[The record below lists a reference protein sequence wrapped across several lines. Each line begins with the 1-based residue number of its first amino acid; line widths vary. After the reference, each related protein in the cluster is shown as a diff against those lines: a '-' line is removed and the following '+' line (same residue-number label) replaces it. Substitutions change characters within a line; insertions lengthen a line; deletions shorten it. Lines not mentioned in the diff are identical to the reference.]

1 MKALIWIIA
10 LVLAIPTFGISL
22 AVAVVITIYLN
33 KQDQIAAAHIV
44 VAAVSTLKND
54 IVNKY
59 YRLRM
64 REELPPS
71 SKSDSEIF
79 DSVMKCCT
87 IIEGVLKEG
96 GRFHDDKDDVIQLAV
111 RLTSYS
117 DDLNSDDFIETLK
130 GELVHVAAVG
140 VLATLRKP
148 YRKQNDL
155 LVFDDDIPF

>member
-1 MKALIWIIA
+1 MKALVWIIA

-22 AVAVVITIYLN
+22 AVAVVITMYLN

-44 VAAVSTLKND
+44 VAVASTLKND

-64 REELPPS
+64 REGLPSS
-71 SKSDSEIF
+71 SKSDSEVF

-87 IIEGVLKEG
+87 IIEGVLKEN

-117 DDLNSDDFIETLK
+117 EDLDSDEFIETLK
-130 GELVHVAAVG
+130 EELAHVAAVG

-148 YRKQNDL
+148 YKKESNL
-155 LVFDDDIPF
+155 LEFDDDIPF

>member
-1 MKALIWIIA
+1 M
-10 LVLAIPTFGISL
+10 
-22 AVAVVITIYLN
+22 YLN

-44 VAAVSTLKND
+44 VAVASTLKND

-64 REELPPS
+64 REGLPSS
-71 SKSDSEIF
+71 SKSDSEVF

-87 IIEGVLKEG
+87 IIEGVLKEN

-117 DDLNSDDFIETLK
+117 EDLDSDEFIETLK
-130 GELVHVAAVG
+130 EELAHVAAVG

-148 YRKQNDL
+148 YKKESNL
-155 LVFDDDIPF
+155 LEFDDDIPF

>member
-10 LVLAIPTFGISL
+10 LVLAVPTVGISL
-22 AVAVVITIYLN
+22 AVALIITMYLN
-33 KQDQIAAAHIV
+33 KQDRIAAAHIIV
-44 VAAVSTLKND
+44 SAASTLKND

-64 REELPPS
+64 RESLPS
-71 SKSDSEIF
+71 SDKTDSDIF

-87 IIEGVLKEG
+87 IIEGVLKEN

-117 DDLNSDDFIETLK
+117 EDLDSDDFIEKLK
-130 GELVHVAAVG
+130 EELAYVAGAG
-140 VLATLRKP
+140 VTAALRGP
-148 YRKQNDL
+148 YKEQKAFL
-155 LVFDDDIPF
+155 GFDDDIPF

>member
-10 LVLAIPTFGISL
+10 LVFAIPTFGISL
-22 AVAVVITIYLN
+22 AVAVVITMHLN

-44 VAAVSTLKND
+44 VSAASTLKND

-64 REELPPS
+64 CEGLPS
-71 SKSDSEIF
+71 SSNSDFEIF
-79 DSVMKCCT
+79 DSVMRCCT
-87 IIEGVLKEG
+87 IIEGILKES

-117 DDLNSDDFIETLK
+117 EDLDSDEFIEILK
-130 GELVHVAAVG
+130 EELAQVAAVG

-148 YRKQNDL
+148 YKKNSNL
-155 LVFDDDIPF
+155 LDFYDDTSF

>member
-10 LVLAIPTFGISL
+10 LVFAIPTFGISL
-22 AVAVVITIYLN
+22 AVAVVITMHLN

-44 VAAVSTLKND
+44 VSAASTLKND

-64 REELPPS
+64 CEGLPS
-71 SKSDSEIF
+71 SSNSDFEIF
-79 DSVMKCCT
+79 DSVMRCCT
-87 IIEGVLKEG
+87 IIEGVLKES

-117 DDLNSDDFIETLK
+117 EDLDSDEFIEILK
-130 GELVHVAAVG
+130 EELAQVAAVG

-148 YRKQNDL
+148 YKKNSNL
-155 LVFDDDIPF
+155 LDFYDDTSF